1 MKRHQRASFP
11 ALSSWVLIHFQRF
24 MSALYKF
31 QTERQIS
38 MPKCGEIPLVLQ
50 KKLRLGPSGMTLHSI
65 RTVAQVSVI
74 RPRSNMGGQILNCLS
89 PPDRRF
95 AGRILSLIAIGTT

>member
-38 MPKCGEIPLVLQ
+38 MPKYGEIPLVP
-50 KKLRLGPSGMTLHSI
+50 KKKTTLRAFWYNITLHTDCRSSI
-65 RTVAQVSVI
+65 CNSSEIKHGRTDI
-74 RPRSNMGGQILNCLS
+74 KLP
-89 PPDRRF
+89 
-95 AGRILSLIAIGTT
+95 